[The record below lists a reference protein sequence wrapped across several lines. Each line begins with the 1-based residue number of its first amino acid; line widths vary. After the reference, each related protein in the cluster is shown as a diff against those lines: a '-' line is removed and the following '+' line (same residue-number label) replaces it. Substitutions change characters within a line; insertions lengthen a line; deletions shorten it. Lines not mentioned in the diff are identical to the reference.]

1 MPGEPIRIPPGGRSR
16 APRLLLA
23 GVLGLLMAACATLA
37 PGPEITQQAQRAEQ
51 AYRDGDFDRAAS
63 SYLDL
68 ARSQRGA
75 AASYYRLRAAE
86 ALRQRGD
93 LAGASRALEGVNR
106 RHLDTNEA
114 ARLSLLEAEIALH
127 DNDPARSR
135 ALLARMPAAL
145 PPELAIRRLELGARG
160 ELAMGDRFAAA
171 RLRAALDGRLRD
183 PDRSHNRGELIA
195 ALAEIDTATLAS
207 RAEALPPDD
216 PVLPWIEQV
225 LRRRGQPLAR
235 ELPRAERPVG
245 TLREGAGGALQAE
258 GYRPPGRI
266 ALLLPLDGNLA
277 PVAQSIRD
285 GFLAAWF
292 NDPGEQR
299 PELRIHSSGNSPES
313 AIAAYRAAVAEG
325 AERVVGPLQRE
336 AVGALF
342 HEILEVPVLALN
354 HPDTGEAPPPGSAEF
369 GLLPEAEGAQV
380 ARHMQARGILRA
392 AIIAADADWAQ
403 RAAHAF
409 RAQFEAGGGSI
420 AGETRLPGGEVD
432 FGTAIVQA
440 TATLGTEADA
450 GVFISMRPQQAR
462 ILVPQLRLAEIDAP
476 VFATSHINSGD
487 DNPALDRDLDG
498 VEFCDAPWLFGPLPG
513 RPDRS
518 RASSQLDSARG
529 VGARLFAFGMDAYA
543 LLPYLD
549 WLLGHPD
556 AYLEGATGDLSADA
570 FGRIRRSLG
579 WARFEN
585 GIARPVDG
593 ALSAQ
598 PVEP

>member
-1 MPGEPIRIPPGGRSR
+1 MPGEPTRIPPGR
-16 APRLLLA
+16 ARAARLLLLGA
-23 GVLGLLMAACATLA
+23 LGLLMAACATLA
-37 PGPEITQQAQRAEQ
+37 PGPEVTRQAQHAEQ

-63 SYLDL
+63 GYLDL
-68 ARSQRGA
+68 AHSQRGA
-75 AASYYRLRAAE
+75 AAAYYRLRAAE

-93 LAGASRALEGVNR
+93 LAGAARVLDGINR
-106 RHLDTNEA
+106 RHLDLDEG
-114 ARLSLLEAEIALH
+114 ARLSLLQAEIALH
-127 DNDPARSR
+127 DGDPARSQ
-135 ALLARMPAAL
+135 ALLARMPAEL
-145 PPELAIRRLELGARG
+145 PPDLAVRRLELGARG
-160 ELAMGDRFAAA
+160 ELALGDRFASA
-171 RLRAALDGRLRD
+171 RLRAALDGRLTD
-183 PDRSHNRGELIA
+183 PDRSHNRHELVTT
-195 ALAEIDTATLAS
+195 LADIDTATLAA
-207 RAEALPPDD
+207 RAQALAADD
-216 PVLPWIEQV
+216 PVLPWVEQV

-235 ELPRAERPVG
+235 ELPRGERPVG
-245 TLREGAGGALQAE
+245 TLREGPGGALQAE

-292 NDPGEQR
+292 NDASGQR
-299 PELRIHSSGNSPES
+299 PELRIRSSGTSPES

-342 HEILEVPVLALN
+342 HEGLEVPVLALN
-354 HPDTGEAPPPGSAEF
+354 HPDTGEAPPAGSAEF

-380 ARHMQARGILRA
+380 ARHMLARGLTRA

-409 RAQFEAGGGSI
+409 RAQFEAGGGGV
-420 AGETRLPGGEVD
+420 AGETRLPEGEVD
-432 FGTAIVQA
+432 FGTAILQA
-440 TATLGTEADA
+440 TATLGGEADA

-462 ILVPQLRLAEIDAP
+462 ILVPQLRVAAVQAP

-498 VEFCDAPWLFGPLPG
+498 VEFCDAPWLFGALPG

-518 RASSQLDSARG
+518 RAGAELDSARG

-549 WLLGHPD
+549 WLLAHPD

-570 FGRIRRSLG
+570 FGRIRRDLG
-579 WARFEN
+579 WARYEN

-598 PVEP
+598 PVAP